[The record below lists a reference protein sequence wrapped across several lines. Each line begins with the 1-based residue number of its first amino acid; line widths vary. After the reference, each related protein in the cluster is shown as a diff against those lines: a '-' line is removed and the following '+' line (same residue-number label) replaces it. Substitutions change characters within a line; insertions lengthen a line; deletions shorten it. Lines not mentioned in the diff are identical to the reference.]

1 MTRTVTV
8 AATNF
13 MTRPV
18 GSFDEFA
25 DQVRGTLDRC
35 GEAELVVLPE
45 YFTLGLFA
53 LVDGWREA
61 PLGRLRELAGFASD
75 VDGLLSSEAK
85 ARRQVIAGGS
95 TLVESD
101 RGAENVC
108 VLYGADGSRHAHPK
122 THLMPEEAEFVDHE
136 GQEMSVVDLGD
147 VRVGIA
153 ICYEMEFPECSGALS
168 ELGAEVILCPSYT
181 LTEAG
186 FWRVRHCAA
195 ARAIENQVYV
205 VHSCAGGEPVDTLP
219 GGWARAA
226 ILSPCD
232 RAWEPNGVV
241 GETVANVEDVVV
253 RTLDLDVLGAMRED
267 GDATTFRDRRRRA
280 DVVRRWPSHLSS
292 AQVGSGRHA

>member
-18 GSFDEFA
+18 NSFDEFA
-25 DQVRGTLDRC
+25 GQVRTVLDRC
-35 GEAELVVLPE
+35 REAEIVVLPE

-53 LVDGWREA
+53 LIDGWREA
-61 PLGRLRELAGFASD
+61 PLTRLRELAAFAPA
-75 VDGLLSSEAK
+75 VDHLLHSEAV
-85 ARRQVIAGGS
+85 ARGQTIAGGS
-95 TLVESD
+95 TLVGSD
-101 RGAENVC
+101 GELENVS
-108 VLYGADGSRHAHPK
+108 VLYSADGIRYRHAK
-122 THLMPEEAEFVDHE
+122 SHLMPEEAEFVDHE
-136 GQEMSVVDLGD
+136 GEEMSVVDLGR

-153 ICYEMEFPECSGALS
+153 ICYEMEFPECSGALA
-168 ELGAEVILCPSYT
+168 ELGAEVILCPSFT

-205 VHSCAGGEPVDTLP
+205 VHSCAGGEPVHTLP

-232 RAWEPNGVV
+232 RPWKPNGVV
-241 GETVANVEDVVV
+241 GEAAENTEGVVV
-253 RTLDLDVLGAMRED
+253 RTLDLDALQAMREE
-267 GDATTFRDRRRRA
+267 GDAPTFRDRRRRA
-280 DVVRRWPSHLSS
+280 DVVRGWPSHLSGTP
-292 AQVGSGRHA
+292 VGSRRHA